1 MDSGKP
7 SRRMRAVLVKI
18 AQVRVCDDEAG
29 QGGMQNDRSRVQRG
43 RAESLVAEVISI
55 REELNA
61 QAERIEELE
70 SRMTEPGPSFV
81 PGSRSKSG
89 VMDGAPRVAGSPGP
103 GPELP
108 TLVVALEPQPHVQE
122 AFGAAALLV
131 AEWHCLR
138 AGVGVGTARV
148 ERARAA
154 ERRWELEIEM
164 IEEFGL
170 TLPPETGPLNK
181 SRRDTHLGWR
191 KEALNRARRER
202 IRAQR
207 LRCLRRVLTF
217 GLWWH

>member
-1 MDSGKP
+1 MDSGKL
-7 SRRMRAVLVKI
+7 SRRMRAALVKEI
-18 AQVRVCDDEAG
+18 QAEGVDEEQKDGEEECRVEQVMQQVESMAKELIGIRDELSG
-29 QGGMQNDRSRVQRG
+29 
-43 RAESLVAEVISI
+43 
-55 REELNA
+55 
-61 QAERIEELE
+61 QAERIGALEGRMSEPSTSPGTRSEVKSDVEE
-70 SRMTEPGPSFV
+70 
-81 PGSRSKSG
+81 
-89 VMDGAPRVAGSPGP
+89 GAPKVAGSPGP

-131 AEWHCLR
+131 TEWRCLR

-154 ERRWELEIEM
+154 ERRWALEIEM